1 MTQIQRSIM
10 KRSFSQFMDDSH
22 VDAGEPPCKRSNTSK
37 SKCNR
42 ENSSEITVFDN
53 SMDNEDCS
61 DIYKILSVIPW
72 INNLY
77 SFEISVLQIIA
88 IYATGNILYC
98 QDVKCNKP
106 TSEMLI
112 MNSTFLNKNQLSNLQ
127 ICCNTSCNEY
137 LTCCKLQA
145 NCFGC
150 TSGFNCGNYYCI
162 KCLKYQEC
170 NLCNIKSWCGRWNQ
184 CHKCKLFMCRDC
196 AEFDCRTDKNGKH
209 VCVHCYYNPWS

>member
-1 MTQIQRSIM
+1 M
-10 KRSFSQFMDDSH
+10 KRSFSQFSDDSN
-22 VDAGEPPCKRSNTSK
+22 VDAGEPSCKRSNTSK

-42 ENSSEITVFDN
+42 ENSIEITVFDN
-53 SMDNEDCS
+53 SIDNEDCS

-150 TSGFNCGNYYCI
+150 TTCFSIGVLA
-162 KCLKYQEC
+162 K
-170 NLCNIKSWCGRWNQ
+170 LC
-184 CHKCKLFMCRDC
+184 
-196 AEFDCRTDKNGKH
+196 
-209 VCVHCYYNPWS
+209 